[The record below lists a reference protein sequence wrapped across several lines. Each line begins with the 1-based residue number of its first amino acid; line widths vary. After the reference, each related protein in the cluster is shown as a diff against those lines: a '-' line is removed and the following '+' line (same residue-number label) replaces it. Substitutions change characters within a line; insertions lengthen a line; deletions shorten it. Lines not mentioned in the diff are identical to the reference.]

1 LVDIIICF
9 EVIENIQVLCNLI
22 GNPVKIRDGPAAVN
36 PHLLKKGLFQPLYAT
51 VPLFGPFHETGPDGM
66 GRLLKK
72 RRSQKTCLNKIG
84 YSPWT
89 DCFICFFDLVDKKGK
104 SLGRP

>member
-1 LVDIIICF
+1 LQIIPCPDNFLVDIIICF

-22 GNPVKIRDGPAAVN
+22 GNPVKIRDGPAAVT
-36 PHLLKKGLFQPLYAT
+36 PYLLKKGLFQPLCAT
-51 VPLFGPFHETGPDGM
+51 VPLFRPFHETGPDGM

-84 YSPWT
+84 CSPWT
-89 DCFICFFDLVDKKGK
+89 DCFICFF
-104 SLGRP
+104 